1 VDELHNEERS
11 DLYSSPKILRMIKS
25 RRMRWAVYVA
35 LWGRAEV
42 FTSFRWGNLR
52 KTHHLEDPGVDE
64 RITLRWI
71 FRKWDVGNGLVS
83 IWLRIGTGG
92 GHL

>member
-1 VDELHNEERS
+1 
-11 DLYSSPKILRMIKS
+11 
-25 RRMRWAVYVA
+25 MRWVGHVSLMGERRGLYRFF
-35 LWGRAEV
+35 GGGE
-42 FTSFRWGNLR
+42 GLR
-52 KTHHLEDPGVDE
+52 KSNHLEDPGVDE

-71 FRKWDVGNGLVS
+71 FRKSDVGAWTGS